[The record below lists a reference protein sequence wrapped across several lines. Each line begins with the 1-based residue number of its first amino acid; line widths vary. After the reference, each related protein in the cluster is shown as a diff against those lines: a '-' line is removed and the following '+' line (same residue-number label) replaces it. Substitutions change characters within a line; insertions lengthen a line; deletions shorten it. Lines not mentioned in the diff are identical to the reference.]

1 MPTPNT
7 PVVNAGY
14 DNIQGLAI
22 SNNDTTPDEIVDLA
36 AGQCRDSSDTNDIV
50 LSAAVEIDATTNGA
64 NGLETGSLANS
75 TLYAVYVIGDSTGY
89 RDTAGF
95 LSLNSNS
102 TPTLPFGYDM
112 YRRVGT
118 VRTDGTADL
127 LVFDQTGDGKE
138 RTMWYRASIAT
149 DVTAGA
155 SATFAAVDLSG
166 SVPSTASELIAKC
179 TFTPT
184 GADDPLE
191 LRNGDSA
198 VDEGQAIETGSAA
211 GVVKICNMRC
221 PIGGTIASGVDYKV
235 TGSAV
240 AVNVQGYVEVL

>member
-1 MPTPNT
+1 MANPNT

-14 DNIQGLAI
+14 KDIQGLRI
-22 SNNDTTPDEIVDLA
+22 SLDDTTPDEIVVLSS
-36 AGQCRDSSDTNDIV
+36 GQARDSSNTNDIV
-50 LSAAVEIDATTNGA
+50 LSSDVDINITVTGA
-64 NGLETGSLANS
+64 NGLETGSAANN
-75 TLYAVYVIGDSTGY
+75 TLYDVYVIADSTGY

-95 LSLNSNS
+95 LSLASNS

-118 VRTDGTADL
+118 VRTDGSADL
-127 LVFDQTGDGKE
+127 LPFDQKGDGKE

-149 DVTAGA
+149 DITAGA
-155 SATFAAVDLSG
+155 SATFAAVDVTG
-166 SVPSTASELIAKC
+166 SVPDQAIELIAKC

-191 LRNGDSA
+191 LRSGDSA
-198 VDEGQAIETGSAA
+198 TDEGQAIETGSAA

-221 PIGGTIASGVDYKV
+221 PLDSATSDRVDYKV

-240 AVNVQGYVEVL
+240 AINVQGYVDQL